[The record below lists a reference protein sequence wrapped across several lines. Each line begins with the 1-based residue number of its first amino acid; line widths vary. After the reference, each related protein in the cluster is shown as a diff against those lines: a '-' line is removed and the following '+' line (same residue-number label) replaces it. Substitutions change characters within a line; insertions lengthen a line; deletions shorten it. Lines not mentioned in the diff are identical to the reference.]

1 MRGALVFALLLLP
14 AIPVRAQSQAA
25 PPRAVQTSSK
35 PVLSG
40 RVTEAVSGAPVPSAQ
55 VDVRSANAEFVRLS
69 TTADDSGRF
78 SVQLP
83 RDGAV
88 LVMVRRL
95 GFRSRTKSVMA
106 IADTSIT
113 VALVSLAQPLG
124 PVVIEE
130 RGPEDVLSELRRG
143 FRATDHT
150 RVFEEKDLAR
160 TGQLLAGAFLLGQGG
175 IMRVP
180 CQRSAGFIPEGK
192 VRSVPVEHEPA
203 DIWWP
208 CALVRG
214 KPVPVRVSV
223 DGGPPQEFAWISSR
237 ELSEFAMVAVTH
249 GFAVR
254 AYTKQYIAAKTRTK

>member
-1 MRGALVFALLLLP
+1 MRSALVITLLLTL
-14 AIPVRAQSQAA
+14 AIPLGVRSQAA
-25 PPRAVQTSSK
+25 PARAVQSSSR

-40 RVTEAVSGAPVPSAQ
+40 RVTDAVSGAPVPSAS

-88 LVMVRRL
+88 VVTVRRL
-95 GFRSRTKSVMA
+95 GYRAQTKPVMA
-106 IADTSIT
+106 IGDTSIT
-113 VALVSLAQPLG
+113 IALVSVAQPLG

-130 RGPEDVLSELRRG
+130 RGAEDVLSELRRG
-143 FRATDHT
+143 FPDHT
-150 RVFEEKDLAR
+150 RVFEGQDLAH
-160 TGQLLAGAFLLGQGG
+160 TGQLLTGAFLLGQGG

-180 CQRSAGFIPEGK
+180 CQRSGGFLPPGK

-214 KPVPVRVSV
+214 KPVSVIVSV
-223 DGGPPQEFAWISSR
+223 DGGPAQEFAWISSR
-237 ELSEFAMVAVTH
+237 ELSEFAMIAVTH
-249 GFAVR
+249 GQAVR
-254 AYTKQYIAAKTRTK
+254 AYTRKYIEAKTHSK